1 MTVSLGKVYRRL
13 LDHYGPQGWWPGES
27 PFEVLVGAVLTQNT
41 AWRNVERA
49 IENLKAADV
58 LSPRA
63 LAELD
68 PQELAEL
75 IRPAGYYRLKTRRL
89 LNVVRLVVDQH
100 GGDLAR
106 MFARP
111 LDVVRAELLEVNGV
125 GPETADSI
133 LLYVGGLPSFV
144 VDTYT
149 HRIVTR
155 HGWLEF
161 EADYHQLQAFFA
173 ERLEPDPALFNEY
186 HALLVRV
193 GKEHC
198 GKTPDCEGCPLA
210 EWLPPGGPREP

>member
-1 MTVSLGKVYRRL
+1 MIVSLSKVYHRL
-13 LDHYGPQGWWPGES
+13 FDHYGPQGWWPGDT
-27 PFEVLVGAVLTQNT
+27 PLEVLVGAVLTQNT
-41 AWRNVERA
+41 AWRNVEKA
-49 IENLKAADV
+49 IVQLKAADV
-58 LSPRA
+58 LSPRV

-68 PQELAEL
+68 PDELADL
-75 IRPAGYYRLKTRRL
+75 IRPAGYFRLKARRL
-89 LNVVRLVVDQH
+89 QNLIRLIVERHD
-100 GGDLAR
+100 GSLER

-111 LDVVRAELLEVNGV
+111 LDVVREELLGVNGI

-155 HGWLEF
+155 HGWLEP
-161 EADYHQLQAFFA
+161 EANYHALQAFFN
-173 ERLEPDPALFNEY
+173 ERLEPDPAMFNEY

-198 GKTPDCEGCPLA
+198 GKTPACDGCPLA
-210 EWLPPGGPREP
+210 EWLPSGGPLEP